1 MIEVAVEADG
11 TKHRVRLTGRAV
23 DVEAVGNQAVDDVL
37 DLGFAGPFLH
47 HNDHKVFLLP
57 SPLAFHPS
65 RGSGGPTPPCRQKPT
80 ASGKP
85 FLPGPRTLV
94 IHSFLSLP
102 SRPSESMASRSA
114 ARASSMMRRHSAR
127 FIAKSPATRDRERS
141 RAQCSRRNLPAGKAA
156 ESRLLQ
162 GANFQT
168 EGRSSSIDRTRS
180 GA

>member
-1 MIEVAVEADG
+1 KCTLLMEQSDGKFEMLCDEHDLAHSVQQFEVAMIEVAVEADG

-80 ASGKP
+80 AS
-85 FLPGPRTLV
+85 
-94 IHSFLSLP
+94 
-102 SRPSESMASRSA
+102 
-114 ARASSMMRRHSAR
+114 
-127 FIAKSPATRDRERS
+127 
-141 RAQCSRRNLPAGKAA
+141 
-156 ESRLLQ
+156 
-162 GANFQT
+162 
-168 EGRSSSIDRTRS
+168 
-180 GA
+180 

>member
-65 RGSGGPTPPCRQKPT
+65 RGSGGPTPPCRQQPT
-80 ASGKP
+80 ASRLP
-85 FLPGPRTLV
+85 LLPGPTT
-94 IHSFLSLP
+94 HANQSSLSCP
-102 SRPSESMASRSA
+102 VRPCDSL
-114 ARASSMMRRHSAR
+114 
-127 FIAKSPATRDRERS
+127 RS
-141 RAQCSRRNLPAGKAA
+141 RY
-156 ESRLLQ
+156 
-162 GANFQT
+162 
-168 EGRSSSIDRTRS
+168 
-180 GA
+180 

>member
-65 RGSGGPTPPCRQKPT
+65 RVSGGPTPPCRQKPT

-114 ARASSMMRRHSAR
+114 ARASSMMRSNRRSEERRVGKECCALC
-127 FIAKSPATRDRERS
+127 RS
-141 RAQCSRRNLPAGKAA
+141 RWS
-156 ESRLLQ
+156 
-162 GANFQT
+162 
-168 EGRSSSIDRTRS
+168 
-180 GA
+180 